1 MTAIARFEHVSQA
14 QYQRDCPLDDRLPL
28 SALPLPRRATAGS
41 AGYDFVSPVTLTLA
55 PGCAALVPTG
65 VRVRMARGWVLLM
78 FPRSSLGM
86 KYRLRLSNTVG
97 VIDSDYYGA
106 QNEGH
111 ILIGLENGGD
121 APVTIHQGERFCQG
135 VLLPCGV
142 AEEDEAAG
150 IRTGGFGSTGTNA

>member
-1 MTAIARFEHVSQA
+1 MTAVARFEHVSEN
-14 QYQRDCPLDDRLPL
+14 QYQRDCPDEDRLPL

-41 AGYDFVSPVTLTLA
+41 AGYDFVSPVTLTLE
-55 PGCAALVPTG
+55 PGQTAVVPTG

-86 KYRLRLSNTVG
+86 KHRLRLSNTVG

-111 ILIGLENGGD
+111 ILIGLENGGG
-121 APVTIHQGERFCQG
+121 APVTIRQGERFCQG
-135 VLLPCGV
+135 VLVPCGV
-142 AEEDEAAG
+142 AEEDGAEG
-150 IRTGGFGSTGTNA
+150 VRTGGFGSTGD